1 MKYEIDLSTL
11 KMPCYIYLII
21 LIILFLF
28 FLFSFF
34 FFLFSFYFF
43 STNGCTSY
51 VPATGLGGEGV
62 SSFSCSPS
70 CLSGLNCAAI
80 FCKTFTDLSSV
91 CGTNSVNRL
100 LTEKKILTENKH
112 KNKMSRNL
120 NNNNNNN
127 NNNDDAYSEKKNDNK
142 NENGN
147 GYEREHE
154 NEKLVKYGHN
164 YYHDK
169 NIKMQNI
176 DIKSVST
183 QIILNSNINYPYAD
197 LRSNE
202 CINNFLTP
210 INKVLDFIIFD
221 VALQVVGT
229 TGTVL
234 QNDPQ
239 SILALRSAGVNSFTG
254 VFLENIQLLSY
265 IDQNVRRLDNTKNI
279 KNNGNKNAD
288 SKDKYYQI
296 DDNKNI
302 NKQDNKAN
310 DNNDLLNNKKETEV
324 ESYLR
329 RNGGKNLF

>member
-1 MKYEIDLSTL
+1 M
-11 KMPCYIYLII
+11 
-21 LIILFLF
+21 
-28 FLFSFF
+28 
-34 FFLFSFYFF
+34 
-43 STNGCTSY
+43 
-51 VPATGLGGEGV
+51 PATGLGGEGV

-100 LTEKKILTENKH
+100 LTEKKILTENE
-112 KNKMSRNL
+112 NKISRNL
-120 NNNNNNN
+120 NNNDN

-142 NENGN
+142 NKNGN

-183 QIILNSNINYPYAD
+183 QIKLNSNINYPYAD
-197 LRSNE
+197 QRSNE

-229 TGTVL
+229 TATVF

-265 IDQNVRRLDNTKNI
+265 NDQNVRRLDNTKNI
-279 KNNGNKNAD
+279 KNNVNVDSDKNTNNFNKNSNND
-288 SKDKYYQI
+288 KDKHYQI
-296 DDNKNI
+296 NDNDNKN
-302 NKQDNKAN
+302 NKKQDNKV
-310 DNNDLLNNKKETEV
+310 NNNNGLFNEKKETEV

-329 RNGGKNLF
+329 RNGGKTLIHFVLSHVVLYITFIFIRLFFINLILMPSHILFFIFQDPEG

>member
-1 MKYEIDLSTL
+1 
-11 KMPCYIYLII
+11 
-21 LIILFLF
+21 
-28 FLFSFF
+28 
-34 FFLFSFYFF
+34 
-43 STNGCTSY
+43 
-51 VPATGLGGEGV
+51 
-62 SSFSCSPS
+62 
-70 CLSGLNCAAI
+70 
-80 FCKTFTDLSSV
+80 
-91 CGTNSVNRL
+91 
-100 LTEKKILTENKH
+100 
-112 KNKMSRNL
+112 MSRNL
-120 NNNNNNN
+120 NNNDNNNNDNNNN
-127 NNNDDAYSEKKNDNK
+127 NNNQNNDDAYSEKKNDNK

-169 NIKMQNI
+169 NIKMKNI

-279 KNNGNKNAD
+279 KNQNNNVNKNND

-296 DDNKNI
+296 NDNKN
-302 NKQDNKAN
+302 NKKQ
-310 DNNDLLNNKKETEV
+310 DNNDLLDEKKE
-324 ESYLR
+324 SPAHPYIIL
-329 RNGGKNLF
+329 NQKI